1 VSVRTTQI
9 VAVIATVL
17 GLAGV
22 AVGAYA
28 VSESK
33 SDEDIS
39 DAVRS
44 ELSEQLG
51 ESEKRTGATEAEL
64 QRRLKVVEDELATL
78 TGKQKALTQEFEAL
92 SDRVNKLSSD
102 LSADVNRID
111 SRLTELSTR
120 IDNLSKSNS
129 GP

>member
-1 VSVRTTQI
+1 MSVRTTQI
-9 VAVIATVL
+9 IAVIATVL
-17 GLAGV
+17 GIAGV

-39 DAVRS
+39 DTVKS

-51 ESEKRTGATEAEL
+51 ESEKKTGATEAEL
-64 QRRLKVVEDELATL
+64 ERRLREVERELATV
-78 TGKQKALTQEFEAL
+78 GGEQKALTKQVDAL
-92 SDRVNKLSSD
+92 NDRVNKLSSD

-111 SRLTELSTR
+111 SRR
-120 IDNLSKSNS
+120 HRA
-129 GP
+129 